1 MGSGSGKHIKFRDRY
16 PIKQRDR
23 AHRLGFSPDVLQR
36 LGAFAVAW
44 AVFESHLETALWA
57 LSDETVAGVH
67 PSTDKKPVSTWI
79 EELAEP
85 WPQFTAK
92 HKA

>member
-1 MGSGSGKHIKFRDRY
+1 
-16 PIKQRDR
+16 
-23 AHRLGFSPDVLQR
+23 VLLR